1 MSNQAVITFRAAGK
15 NQNRVAWAKQAG
27 INMAEVMNDLLEKY
41 GDAEL
46 KKKADQMRKQMER
59 AKGFE
64 PSTFTLA
71 TCAAGLKIIVRAGRM
86 ERSAISK
93 VYVSGAV
100 SDSPDHRGNENNP
113 ATGPAT
119 NWGLRKRLNLAVR

>member
-71 TCAAGLKIIVRAGRM
+71 T
-86 ERSAISK
+86 
-93 VYVSGAV
+93 
-100 SDSPDHRGNENNP
+100 
-113 ATGPAT
+113 
-119 NWGLRKRLNLAVR
+119 